1 MVMLIKRS
9 ILFFLM
15 IGTLS
20 IQAESLKSVVESV
33 LDSSPTVQERLGNYR
48 ATRSAIDV
56 AEAGYYPTLDIK
68 SGVGRKGTGQL
79 RDSLTKESYDVF
91 QNSLVLRQNIF
102 SGFSTHEQ
110 VQYQKMRTL
119 AAAYSYLEKANDV
132 TLQAITVYLELQ
144 KNQALLKN
152 AQKNVSSNE
161 EIYKK
166 VRKAF
171 KAGLSTMSEV
181 SKIHASLSLAK
192 SNMMVQNNRLRT
204 AQYNFQRVVGRKA
217 SISKLQKVN
226 FKLKLPTAQ
235 RKAEVYALEYN
246 PSLLVGKYNIKGAE
260 ALYRESKSAF
270 MPKVDFEM
278 TQNYNKNFN
287 QFTGEDDRLQ
297 ALLLVSYNLF
307 NGGADEAKKKI
318 KLSELS
324 QEVSVVNDLRRQV
337 IENVDLSW
345 SFYLLAQEQMP
356 FLRDYK
362 KHSKKTL
369 KFYTKEYTLGERSM
383 LDLISAENDLKR
395 SKDEL
400 ISAQYALLLSKYRI
414 MDSMGLTMV
423 AVLGNEQEY
432 YHRVGIGADTRHIKE
447 DENYGDLMRAMKK
460 DKKHHYTSPISRD
473 KDKDRIPDMR
483 EISPNSKYI
492 NSVTHTGR
500 RTK

>member
-1 MVMLIKRS
+1 MKIKKGLVLFAFLG
-9 ILFFLM
+9 ILPLE
-15 IGTLS
+15 
-20 IQAESLKSVVESV
+20 AESLKNVVESV
-33 LDSSPTVQERLGNYR
+33 LNSSPIVQERLGNYR
-48 ATRSAIDV
+48 ATRSAIAV

-68 SGVGRKGTGQL
+68 SGAGMKATGQF
-79 RDSLTKESYDVF
+79 RGSLAKESYKVF

-144 KNQALLKN
+144 KNKALLLN
-152 AQKNVSSNE
+152 AKKNVQSNE
-161 EIYKK
+161 AIYLK
-166 VRKAF
+166 VRKSF

-204 AQYNFQRVVGRKA
+204 AEYNFQRVVGRKA
-217 SISKLQKVN
+217 HASNLQKIN
-226 FKLKLPTAQ
+226 FNVKLPSAQ

-246 PSLLVGKYNIKGAE
+246 PSVLVGKYNIKGAE

-270 MPKVDFEM
+270 MPKLDFEV
-278 TQNYNKNFN
+278 TQNYNKNYN
-287 QFTGEDDRLQ
+287 EFTGEDDRLQ
-297 ALLLVSYNLF
+297 ALFVVSYNLF

-318 KLSELS
+318 KLAELS

-345 SFYLLAQEQMP
+345 SFYLLAKEQMP
-356 FLRDYK
+356 FLKDYK
-362 KHSKKTL
+362 QHSKKTL
-369 KFYTKEYTLGERSM
+369 NFYTKEYTLGERSM
-383 LDLISAENDLKR
+383 LDLISAENDVKR
-395 SKDEL
+395 AKDEL
-400 ISAQYALLLSKYRI
+400 ISAKYALLLSKYRI

-432 YHRVGIGADTRHIKE
+432 YHRVGIGADSRYIKE
-447 DENYGDLMRAMKK
+447 NENYGDLVRAMKS
-460 DKKHHYTSPISRD
+460 DRKHHYTSPISRD
-473 KDKDRIPDMR
+473 KDKDKISDRR
-483 EISPNSKYI
+483 EVSPASRHKK
-492 NSVTHTGR
+492 SVTHTGR